1 MMSQFQT
8 RAQDTLGEQRRAHA
22 RAQGDDQFDPVA
34 LNDRIAVHCAIVGH
48 PHRLA
53 PALFQRL
60 GQRETNPSL
69 GQGLR
74 P

>member
-1 MMSQFQT
+1 MMSQFEA
-8 RAQDTLGEQRRAHA
+8 RAQDTFGEQSRAHA

-34 LNDRIAVHCAIVGH
+34 LDHGVTAHGAVVGH

-53 PALFQRL
+53 PSLFQRL
-60 GQRETNPSL
+60 RQRENQSIP
-69 GQGLR
+69 GQGWR